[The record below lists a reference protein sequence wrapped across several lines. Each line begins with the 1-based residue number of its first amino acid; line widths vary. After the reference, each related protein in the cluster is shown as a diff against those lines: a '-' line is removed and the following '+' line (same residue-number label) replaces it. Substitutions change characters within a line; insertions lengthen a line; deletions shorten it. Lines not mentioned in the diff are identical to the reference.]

1 MTKHNQIGL
10 FRIFD
15 CQNSDSIGDIVFVHG
30 LAGHPWA
37 TWHPQ
42 GKTEGSDFWPFWLG
56 EILRGKEIDVN
67 VWSFGY
73 EAPGLKYSGQGISR
87 FDQASYLLES
97 LEVDHIGASPFIF
110 VTHSLGG
117 LIVKEVIR
125 TAQNFPQYQGILR
138 HIKGIVFLSTP
149 HRGIHLANLIEN
161 IGFLTKARVNV
172 EELKEHSPHLR
183 DLNQW
188 YRQNTGRLGILT
200 KVFYETKPMGGVLV
214 VNEDSADP
222 GITDVHSIAVPADHV
237 SIAKAGKND
246 LVYVSTIRF
255 CEKVF
260 TAEKNTQVS
269 KSIPENFRR
278 RRGAKRFVG
287 RDEVIRTLHEQLR
300 ATEMVAISSVS
311 GMAGIGKTE
320 VALQY
325 AYFHWEQSTYAGG
338 ICWLECR
345 GQNVGVQIIS
355 FAMSE
360 FNFSFS
366 KDDDL

>member
-1 MTKHNQIGL
+1 MTK
-10 FRIFD
+10 
-15 CQNSDSIGDIVFVHG
+15 
-30 LAGHPWA
+30 P
-37 TWHPQ
+37 
-42 GKTEGSDFWPFWLG
+42 
-56 EILRGKEIDVN
+56 
-67 VWSFGY
+67 
-73 EAPGLKYSGQGISR
+73 
-87 FDQASYLLES
+87 
-97 LEVDHIGASPFIF
+97 
-110 VTHSLGG
+110 
-117 LIVKEVIR
+117 
-125 TAQNFPQYQGILR
+125 
-138 HIKGIVFLSTP
+138 
-149 HRGIHLANLIEN
+149 
-161 IGFLTKARVNV
+161 RVNV